1 MLDTTRSVETPEGVE
16 LQFRIAGPV
25 VRALAWAID
34 MSIRGVIYFVAG
46 IVFGLLRE
54 FGIGLFLLTVFLL
67 EWFYPV
73 LFEVYEYGAT
83 PGKRVM
89 KIRVLQ
95 AVGTPVGWSSAMIRN
110 LLRAVDIL
118 PLFYGFGLITMLFN
132 KDFQRLGDLA
142 ADTVVV
148 YQEKVALLPSQ
159 KGQSSADALTG
170 ILLPA
175 LTLVE
180 QQAIVS
186 FAERARTLSPQRVTE
201 LANLVIPLTGKEN
214 EAGTQQLYQI
224 ATHLMGNQ
232 VETTRL

>member
-1 MLDTTRSVETPEGVE
+1 MLDTTRSIETPEGVE
-16 LQFRIAGPV
+16 LQFRVAGPV

-46 IVFGLLRE
+46 IVFALLRE
-54 FGIGLFLLTVFLL
+54 FGIGLLLLTIFLL

-83 PGKRVM
+83 PGKRAM

-118 PLFYGFGLITMLFN
+118 PFFYGFGLITMLLN

-148 YQEKVALLPSQ
+148 YQEKVATLPPQKKQSTADTLTGTLLP
-159 KGQSSADALTG
+159 T
-170 ILLPA
+170 
-175 LTLVE
+175 LTLAE

-186 FAERARTLSPQRVTE
+186 FADRAQTLSPQRAIE
-201 LANLVIPLTGKEN
+201 LANLVTPLTGEKD

-224 ATHLMGNQ
+224 AAHLMGTQ
-232 VETTRL
+232 VETAHL